1 MFSIIGAI
9 AGFILLGKSFIG
21 AFIGMI
27 IGSII
32 DNYLVKGNREEDEF
46 SYYKKRATGG
56 RGDFAAMLITL
67 SAAVMRADGKA
78 LKVELE
84 YIKTFFGQQFGPAFT
99 TEHVKLL
106 KHFLDGAPIPL
117 EKICEDVKARTV
129 FEVRLQLLHYLF
141 GLANADGHVADEELV
156 MLKRISQ
163 LLDIPNSDFESFKN
177 MFWRDSDSDYKVLG
191 IEKIASD
198 EEVKKAYRQMAI
210 RYHPDKVAQLGEEYQ
225 RGAKEKFQKLQE
237 AYENIKKSRGMT

>member
-21 AFIGMI
+21 AFIGMFV
-27 IGSII
+27 GSVI
-32 DNYLVKGNREEDEF
+32 DSYVGRGGREEEEF
-46 SYYKKRATGG
+46 RYYRRQSTGG
-56 RGDFAAMLITL
+56 KSEFASMLITL

-84 YIKTFFGQQFGPAFT
+84 YIKKFFGQQFGPDFT
-99 TEHVKLL
+99 TEHTKLL

-117 EKICEDVKARTV
+117 EQICLDIKARTV

-141 GLANADGHVADEELV
+141 GLANSDGHVADSELIV
-156 MLKRISQ
+156 LKRIAL
-163 LLDIPNSDFESFKN
+163 LLDVPNSDFESLKN

-191 IEKIASD
+191 IEKTASD
-198 EEVKKAYRQMAI
+198 EEVKKAYRQMAV
-210 RYHPDKVAQLGEEYQ
+210 RYHPDKVAQLGEEVQ
-225 RGAKEKFQKLQE
+225 KGANEKFQKIQE
-237 AYENIKKSRGMT
+237 AYENIKKSRGIP